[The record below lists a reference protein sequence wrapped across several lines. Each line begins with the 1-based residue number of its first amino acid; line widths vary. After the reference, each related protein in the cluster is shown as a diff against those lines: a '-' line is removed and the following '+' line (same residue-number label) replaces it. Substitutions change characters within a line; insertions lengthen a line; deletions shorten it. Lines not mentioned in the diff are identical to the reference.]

1 MGRRKKRNP
10 SGGISIA
17 SRRLDDGGRER
28 TPTDG
33 DQASGSQSPSSHAR
47 PGAQTPFCRAPR
59 DASRPSASLAKQRRL
74 LSPSLCHPALVLASL
89 RPPIVARDALCVA
102 RRAHNCRLPDP
113 QPCPSG
119 PRLAARRDIDAVIAD
134 LIAIHQAGDPQQ
146 RCSLASSPLPTL
158 ILALFGN

>member
-1 MGRRKKRNP
+1 MFIHLRRRVGRLGRLCCAHHARHPHNSLLTSP
-10 SGGISIA
+10 A
-17 SRRLDDGGRER
+17 PLRPAMSRR
-28 TPTDG
+28 P
-33 DQASGSQSPSSHAR
+33 PSSKTTTQ
-47 PGAQTPFCRAPR
+47 GAHPIWA
-59 DASRPSASLAKQRRL
+59 LE
-74 LSPSLCHPALVLASL
+74 PSLSTLTVSM
-89 RPPIVARDALCVA
+89 IVARDALCVA

-134 LIAIHQAGDPQQ
+134 LIAIHHAGDPQQ